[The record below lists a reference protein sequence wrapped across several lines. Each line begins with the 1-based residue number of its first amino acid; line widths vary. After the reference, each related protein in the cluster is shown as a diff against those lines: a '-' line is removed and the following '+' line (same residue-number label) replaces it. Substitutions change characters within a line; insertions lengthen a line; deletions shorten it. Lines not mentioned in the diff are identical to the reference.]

1 MMQKRKIARTS
12 KMVGLPPGTLVHIG
26 ERMVEKPK
34 IRILDYDESH
44 VEEKEVSSVEEAFPY
59 KGKPTVTWIS
69 IDGIHD
75 KETVEKI
82 GSHFNVHPLLLEDI
96 MNTGQH
102 PKLEDFG
109 DYLFVVLKTLVR
121 EEKDDQ
127 IRAEQVSLI
136 VHQDVV
142 LSFQEKGSPLFDA
155 VRGRIRSGKGRH
167 RRSATDYL
175 AYSLIDA
182 VVDHYFVVM
191 EQLGEDIETVE
202 DKLVSDPRPQTL
214 KRIQALRKEMLL
226 VRKSVWPLREVILH
240 LERSES
246 PLVHKTTEIFF
257 RDVYEHTI
265 QVMDTIETQRDML
278 SGMLDIYLS
287 SVSNRLNEVMK
298 VLTIIATIFMPLT
311 FIAGIYGMNFE
322 FLPEIKWRYGYAFA
336 WGVMILVA
344 AIMLYFF
351 RKKKWI

>member
-1 MMQKRKIARTS
+1 MAKKRDARIS
-12 KMVGLPPGTLVHIG
+12 KTVGLSPGTLVYVG
-26 ERMVEKPK
+26 EQAVEKTR
-34 IRILDYDESH
+34 IRILDYDEAR
-44 VEEKEVSSVEEAFPY
+44 VEEKELKSVEEAFPY

-75 KETVEKI
+75 KDVIEKI

-96 MNTGQH
+96 MNTNQQ

-109 DYLFVVLKTLVR
+109 DYLFIVLKAVSR
-121 EEKDDQ
+121 GEKDGDV
-127 IRAEQVSLI
+127 RTDQVSLI
-136 VHQDVV
+136 VNRDVV
-142 LSFQEKGSPLFDA
+142 ISFQERESPVFDA
-155 VRGRIRSGKGRH
+155 VRERIRAGKGRH
-167 RRSATDYL
+167 RKCATDYL

-182 VVDHYFVVM
+182 VVDHYFVIM
-191 EQLGEDIETVE
+191 EKLGEDIETLE
-202 DKLVSDPRPQTL
+202 DRLVGDPRPRTL
-214 KRIQALRKEMLL
+214 EGIQKLRKEMLIF
-226 VRKSVWPLREVILH
+226 RKSVWPLRDVVLH

-246 PLVHKTTEIFF
+246 ALVYKTTEIFF

-265 QVMDTIETQRDML
+265 QVMDTIETYRDML

-311 FIAGIYGMNFE
+311 FIAGVYGMNFQY
-322 FLPEIKWRYGYAFA
+322 FPELHWRYGYGYA
-336 WGVMILVA
+336 WGLMILIVA
-344 AIMLYFF
+344 AMLSYF

>member
-1 MMQKRKIARTS
+1 MQKRRATRPPKT
-12 KMVGLPPGTLVHIG
+12 VGLSPGTLVHIG
-26 ERMVEKPK
+26 ERMVEKTR
-34 IRILDYDESH
+34 IRILDYDEAH

-59 KGKPTVTWIS
+59 KGKPTVTWIG
-69 IDGIHD
+69 IEGIHD
-75 KETVEKI
+75 KHVIEAI
-82 GSHFNVHPLLLEDI
+82 GCHFNIHPLLLEDI
-96 MNTGQH
+96 MDTGQQ

-109 DYLFVVLKTLVR
+109 EYLFIVLKALSR
-121 EEKDDQ
+121 GDQ
-127 IRAEQVSLI
+127 EGDIRAEQVSLI
-136 VHQDVV
+136 VNRDVV
-142 LSFQEKGSPLFDA
+142 ISFQEREIPVFEA
-155 VRGRIRSGKGRH
+155 VRERIRSGKGRH

-182 VVDHYFVVM
+182 VVDHYFVIM
-191 EQLGEDIETVE
+191 EKLGEDIEALE
-202 DKLVSDPRPQTL
+202 DKLVGDPRPETL
-214 KRIQALRKEMLL
+214 REIQALRKEML
-226 VRKSVWPLREVILH
+226 VFRKSVWPLREVVLH

-265 QVMDTIETQRDML
+265 QVMDTIETHRDML

-311 FIAGIYGMNFE
+311 FIAGVYGMNFE

-336 WGVMILVA
+336 WGIMITVA
-344 AIMLYFF
+344 ALMIYYF
-351 RKKKWI
+351 RRKKWI